1 MTFYLLDL
9 SCQVN
14 CHCGNFVDHLNVY
27 STGYHEQFEGNI
39 FDVKRRE
46 ECFFFELVTKL
57 FMLNMLKYRK
67 TVLVTRSEEM

>member
-46 ECFFFELVTKL
+46 ECFFRIS
-57 FMLNMLKYRK
+57 NK
-67 TVLVTRSEEM
+67 TVYVEHVEVS